1 MNAVVGCKVE
11 GNLCWNCKYIAKCCP
26 QERPQHECTGYE
38 PLGRYVTHQR
48 IATWL
53 NMERHHLCWVLKKYG
68 VDEVIKM
75 LETRGHI
82 VRYEA
87 EQNLKFF
94 WLGDEK
100 LEETDNG

>member
-11 GNLCWNCKYIAKCCP
+11 GNYYFNCQFICKC
-26 QERPQHECTGYE
+26 QTCTNPDKGCE
-38 PLGRYVTHQR
+38 NFKPLGRFVTHQHV
-48 IATWL
+48 ADWL
-53 NMERHHLCWVLKKYG
+53 GIERHQLCWIIKKYG
-68 VDEVIKM
+68 VDEIIKM